1 MAPVTTLA
9 YGDVRPHTFIEVFYV
24 TCVIF
29 IGAAMYA
36 ILISSVSM
44 IVVGRFTAESEYN
57 SHMETLQA
65 FSRLYRLPPDVTR
78 KLVAYYD
85 FIWER
90 RRNFS
95 NQSIMDDLPFELR
108 AVVAGAVHSK
118 MIDYNSLLSV
128 CDSFGFKHI
137 FAAQISQIAL
147 RLPDDVL
154 YFEEDVL

>member
-1 MAPVTTLA
+1 
-9 YGDVRPHTFIEVFYV
+9 
-24 TCVIF
+24 
-29 IGAAMYA
+29 
-36 ILISSVSM
+36 
-44 IVVGRFTAESEYN
+44 
-57 SHMETLQA
+57 
-65 FSRLYRLPPDVTR
+65 
-78 KLVAYYD
+78 
-85 FIWER
+85 
-90 RRNFS
+90 
-95 NQSIMDDLPFELR
+95 MDDLPFELR